1 MMAAYQP
8 TPGGVHPGLQHGHP
22 GMGPN
27 PGQHMGQPMQ
37 MHPGVSGA
45 PHQGAMM
52 GMQPGANGMGPGGM
66 GGQHPGAGMA
76 MAAHMGGQSMAGGMP
91 NAQALS
97 QMTPQQQLAHHH
109 QQQQQF
115 AASKSARIA
124 PSTKLGRGT
133 RECDMQ

>member
-1 MMAAYQP
+1 
-8 TPGGVHPGLQHGHP
+8 
-22 GMGPN
+22 
-27 PGQHMGQPMQ
+27 
-37 MHPGVSGA
+37 
-45 PHQGAMM
+45 M

-124 PSTKLGRGT
+124 PSKKLGRGT

>member
-1 MMAAYQP
+1 MAAYQP

-27 PGQHMGQPMQ
+27 PGQHMGQPM

-45 PHQGAMM
+45 PHQAAMM
-52 GMQPGANGMGPGGM
+52 GMQPGANGMGPGQM
-66 GGQHPGAGMA
+66 GGQHPGSGMA
-76 MAAHMGGQSMAGGMP
+76 MPAHMGGQSMAGGMP

-97 QMTPQQQLAHHH
+97 HMSSQQQMAV

-115 AASKSARIA
+115 AASKLARYSAR
-124 PSTKLGRGT
+124 STVGQEQHYKT
-133 RECDMQ
+133 RD